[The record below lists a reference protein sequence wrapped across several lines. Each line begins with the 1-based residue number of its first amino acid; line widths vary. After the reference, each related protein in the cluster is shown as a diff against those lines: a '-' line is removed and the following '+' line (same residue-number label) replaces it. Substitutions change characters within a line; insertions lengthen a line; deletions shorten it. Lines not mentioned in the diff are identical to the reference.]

1 MSDTVSTPSKSPAPR
16 SGRRVRRIVTVVL
29 VVAAVLVGADLAGA
43 AFAEHTVSQKAR
55 EQLNLDS
62 DPEVGIGGFPFLT
75 QAISGEYGH
84 ITVEAKSVPVQDVLN
99 DVDVKA
105 ELYDVGAPL
114 TDLTQGNVDNI
125 TIDRV
130 EGEVKLKASDIN
142 KISPLDN
149 IQDLQ
154 IAASS
159 EAYVRNGEGSGEQ
172 ATDTGS
178 DDSANTGGDSDNA
191 PGEGSGS
198 GDGSGSGGEAPEYDA
213 NGDDNDDSSAGI
225 RLSGK
230 VQVAGE
236 EKEIYAF
243 AIIQLDGSTVKI
255 TPHRLQFG
263 SDQDTTVV
271 PRAVQEQLLPS
282 FEADINTGDLPFKVT
297 PTAVSVAPE
306 SITVRGEVK
315 DVTFGGGDASR

>member
-1 MSDTVSTPSKSPAPR
+1 MSDTPTPSKRSSSR
-16 SGRRVRRIVTVVL
+16 SGRRVRKTVTIVV
-29 VVAAVLVGADLAGA
+29 VVAAVLVGVDFAGA

-55 EQLNLDS
+55 EQLALDN

-84 ITVEAKSVPVQDVLN
+84 ITVEAKSIPVQDVLQ

-105 ELYDVGAPL
+105 ELYDVDAPL
-114 TDLTQGNVDNI
+114 SDLTQGNVNNI
-125 TIDRV
+125 TIGRA
-130 EGEVKLKASDIN
+130 EGAITLKASDIN
-142 KISPLDN
+142 RISPLDN
-149 IQDLQ
+149 IRDLQ

-172 ATDTGS
+172 ATDG

-191 PGEGSGS
+191 PGEGSG
-198 GDGSGSGGEAPEYDA
+198 DGSDSDGEAEYGP

-230 VQVAGE
+230 VQIAGE

-243 AIIQLDGSTVKI
+243 AIIELDGTTVKI

-263 SDQDTTVV
+263 NDQETTVV
-271 PRAVQEQLLPS
+271 PQAVQQQLLPS
-282 FEADINTGDLPFKVT
+282 FEADINAGDLPFTVT
-297 PTAVSVAPE
+297 PTAVVASPDG
-306 SITVRGEVK
+306 ITVRGEAK
-315 DVTFGGGDASR
+315 DVRFAGKDASS